1 MTRTITAFFDSRSE
15 AEAARQRLEES
26 RIDADRIRII
36 DQGSSAPPGGSAGD
50 AGDQGFWA
58 SLKELFMPDE
68 DRHAYGEG
76 IGRGGYL
83 LSAEVDGDRADEAIR
98 ILDEADSV
106 DFDRRQEE
114 WRSSGWTGYDRG
126 EGAGLFR
133 GESETGTGAAALG
146 ATGGLATATSGMPL
160 TGLGGR
166 RDGERGSAR
175 VRCYVRESQES
186 GGPSDRSALFGGER
200 EAGS

>member
-1 MTRTITAFFDSRSE
+1 MTQRRQIPLHDIGTGGAPAS
-15 AEAARQRLEES
+15 AAVEPALFHRLY
-26 RIDADRIRII
+26 RDARRLYT
-36 DQGSSAPPGGSAGD
+36 PPVVLAGD
-50 AGDQGFWA
+50 LLSQRWLERSANPYLDEIRTVQ
-58 SLKELFMPDE
+58 SLLP
-68 DRHAYGEG
+68 
-76 IGRGGYL
+76 GRGGYL

-126 EGAGLFR
+126 AGAGLFR
-133 GESETGTGAAALG
+133 GESETGTGASALG

-166 RDGERGSAR
+166 REGERGSAR

-186 GGPSDRSALFGGER
+186 GGPSDRSALFGAKRDTG
-200 EAGS
+200 A